1 MQTVR
6 KLCRAGSANAASNTW
21 QSGAVRLVNRIPPVW
36 LVISGIISVQFGA
49 AIAKDLFHLIPPT
62 AMVWL
67 RLISSAAILLIMVR
81 PRLTG
86 HSGRDWLV
94 VLGFGLSLMTMNW
107 AIYQSFARIPLGV
120 AVTIEFLGPL
130 AVAVVGSR
138 RLADLIWVVLAAIGV
153 ALLGVSRTTRTSTT
167 RTSRRLTRVAE
178 LAKGANQGTHP
189 QPAGA
194 SVPR

>member
-1 MQTVR
+1 M
-6 KLCRAGSANAASNTW
+6 
-21 QSGAVRLVNRIPPVW
+21 
-36 LVISGIISVQFGA
+36 ISGIISVQFGA

-86 HSGRDWLV
+86 HSRRDWLV

-130 AVAVVGSR
+130 TVACPRIHVARDGSCSESRPRRVGSHQLGFSHSRRVGAVARSEHSRSAHPLSRQRPLDQPVV
-138 RLADLIWVVLAAIGV
+138 
-153 ALLGVSRTTRTSTT
+153 
-167 RTSRRLTRVAE
+167 
-178 LAKGANQGTHP
+178 
-189 QPAGA
+189 AG
-194 SVPR
+194 

>member
-1 MQTVR
+1 MQTAR
-6 KLCRAGSANAASNTW
+6 NLCRAGSANAASKTW

-67 RLISSAAILLIMVR
+67 RLITSAAILLIMVR

-86 HSGRDWLV
+86 HSRRDWLV

-138 RLADLIWVVLAAIGV
+138 RLTDLIWWC
-153 ALLGVSRTTRTSTT
+153 SRESESRSSASREQRSHSPELDSRYSRDLRGLVTSC
-167 RTSRRLTRVAE
+167 
-178 LAKGANQGTHP
+178 
-189 QPAGA
+189 
-194 SVPR
+194 